1 MRRWRMALLLVVG
14 LPVYTVVLMVVGT
27 LVLVAI
33 VDMGDWAS
41 YRSHL
46 LGILALVR
54 MGSDFRDTM
63 SRALLG
69 SAAVVVVGSQ
79 AVFLIPVV
87 RASMSRKGLGR
98 RPTISMILV
107 AGVAALMT
115 VGLALVLL
123 QVLEMRG
130 VIGRFSYQ
138 LGWSSNQGSL
148 AGPWGVPTALVTLG
162 LSWVVLSVM
171 FIRLSRRRPWETFLG
186 RVVGLL
192 LVAAV
197 LELLVTLPIH
207 IMMVLPRRVEAVSTG
222 TFFALCVAAVAALW
236 LSGPGI
242 VIALMGKRRRS
253 WRGLHCEMC
262 GYAKGPS
269 PAAKCPECGYAW
281 VEASRTNK

>member
-1 MRRWRMALLLVVG
+1 MALLLVVG

-33 VDMGDWAS
+33 VDMGHWAS
-41 YRSHL
+41 YRSDV
-46 LGILALVR
+46 LGILDLVR
-54 MGSDFRDTM
+54 MGSDFSDTM

-79 AVFLIPVV
+79 VVFLIPVV
-87 RASMSRKGLGR
+87 RASMSRKELGR

-123 QVLEMRG
+123 QFLEI
-130 VIGRFSYQ
+130 IGGFSYQ
-138 LGWSSNQGSL
+138 QGWSSNQGSL
-148 AGPWGVPTALVTLG
+148 AGPWALPTALVTLG
-162 LSWVVLSVM
+162 VSWVIWSTML
-171 FIRLSRRRPWETFLG
+171 IRLSRRRPWETFLG

-192 LVAAV
+192 LVGTV
-197 LELLVTLPIH
+197 LEVLVILPIH
-207 IMMVLPRRVEAVSTG
+207 MMVLPRVVEGLSTG
-222 TFFALCVAAVAALW
+222 TFFALCVATVAALW

-242 VIALMGKRRRS
+242 VIALMGKRRRL

-269 PAAKCPECGYAW
+269 PSAKCPECGYAW
-281 VEASRTNK
+281 VEASRTSE